1 MKKLLNFFKHNK
13 QEKDVKDERLQ
24 ALSDAFGT
32 MLEYAR
38 KSRQEPYV
46 IDNDIWY
53 S

>member
-13 QEKDVKDERLQ
+13 QEKDERFQ

-38 KSRQEPYV
+38 KSRQGPYV